1 MQALRRTLTISF
13 VAALAWPQQ
22 ASGSGNA
29 LKTAAWKEMCQTAK
43 ELRAVPTAAANKLAS
58 TRQTIAELE
67 ATALR
72 LAAVAASQADVGDA
86 ATLGALAKEL
96 STEAAS
102 LSSGYTAK
110 TNKALTAAAASA
122 AVYGGISEFLNLLTA
137 GITGATN
144 GCLAKQDGATLIGS
158 RDELTDCPIDK
169 ELTVEETSSTIKTT
183 FTADGITT
191 LKTDNVK
198 DTGSNAALCVLF
210 QTPTDAPSKL
220 FHKAAEFLAAGGTL
234 SVNTAT
240 TTIKTEHGKKI
251 SKETNKVG
259 TALIK
264 QAHTQTHE
272 LLTEPENDPTSASK
286 SKIKAL
292 ASDTNFTA
300 TVVRQ
305 LKLIGMAGSDK
316 TLEDYAKSKIKT
328 LLDDGKANFDTKWN
342 ALIDTKIYDGK
353 SEKVKTE
360 KASSIT
366 STKELIQ
373 SVLYYQIDLKTKLK
387 RVKEELEQKK
397 NDCEKETEEVCNAIE
412 GEQECNNT
420 KDCHYDSKKDGKKC
434 TLKKEV
440 KEKLEKTNQETGV
453 KDGNKDRCTK
463 HGTDKTKCEAENTA
477 GQTPVCGFRKGK
489 DNEPEQDKEMC
500 RNGSFLV
507 NNKFALSMVSAAFVA
522 LLF

>member
-43 ELRAVPTAAANKLAS
+43 ELRAVPAAAANKLAS

-102 LSSGYTAK
+102 LSSGYTAE

-137 GITGATN
+137 GITGTTN
-144 GCLAKQDGATLIGS
+144 GCLAKRDGSTLIGG
-158 RDELTDCPIDK
+158 RGELTDCPIDK
-169 ELTVEETSSTIKTT
+169 DLTVDETSLTLKDT
-183 FTADGITT
+183 FTADGINT
-191 LKTDNVK
+191 LNTDDVK
-198 DTGSNAALCVLF
+198 DTSSNAALCVLF
-210 QTPTDAPSKL
+210 QPAGNAPSKL
-220 FHKAAEFLAAGGTL
+220 FHKSAEFLAAGGTL
-234 SVNTAT
+234 SVNTDT
-240 TTIKTEHGKKI
+240 PTVKTAHGKTI
-251 SKETNKVG
+251 SREPSKVG

-272 LLTEPENDPTSASK
+272 LLTGPENDPTTATK

-292 ASDTNFTA
+292 ASDTNFAA
-300 TVVRQ
+300 TIVKKLR
-305 LKLIGMAGSDK
+305 LIGMAGSDK
-316 TLEDYAKSKIKT
+316 TLEDYAKAKIKK

-342 ALIDTKIYDGK
+342 ALIDTNIYDGK
-353 SEKVKTE
+353 SDKIQTE

-397 NDCEKETEEVCNAIE
+397 NDCEKKTQKPECNGKEEGECGTTKGCEWNKTEEKCKLTE
-412 GEQECNNT
+412 GAQKDAEKAKQEIG
-420 KDCHYDSKKDGKKC
+420 KD
-434 TLKKEV
+434 
-440 KEKLEKTNQETGV
+440 
-453 KDGNKDRCTK
+453 
-463 HGTDKTKCEAENTA
+463 DKTTNT
-477 GQTPVCGFRKGK
+477 T
-489 DNEPEQDKEMC
+489 
-500 RNGSFLV
+500 GS
-507 NNKFALSMVSAAFVA
+507 NSFVIKRA
-522 LLF
+522 PLLLAVLLF